1 MKYSRKSKTAFR
13 YFNDRNTINYCLY
26 FPGRKKIITKQKQM
40 KESRTFIALSIL
52 LLCLATHLSY
62 GQGSRYTGNYIKS
75 SPIQHAHKNN
85 IVIEGLEFTNS
96 NPSLFGGR
104 AISLWKCENVI
115 IRNCKFTNVAWET
128 AILVE
133 NGLNVTI
140 TDCVFENV
148 YQAVRV
154 PSGRGNIKFENNEV
168 RNLVK
173 GLHNGNGGGGVQ
185 LVESNGPGYSIN
197 YNVFESLP
205 ENTYTID
212 VIGIYRSNGT
222 PESPITIKGNWIR
235 GGGPLLNSGGILL
248 GDIGGSYQIAEDNIL
263 VNPGQYGIA
272 IAGGHNM
279 TLRNNKVYAKQ
290 QPFTNV
296 GLVLANWTHDQLGPS
311 YNIVV
316 ENNAINWISSTGA
329 VGTAWV
335 SENMKA
341 AVPNWRQASVRDASI
356 LPSILP
362 EVIFGRARLPQD
374 TSNPPSN
381 PTTPPGNENGGLPIV
396 YIDTFNRI
404 CVNYSGETYYLT
416 SFSISRDGKILV
428 DQVIDRY
435 HTVVNKK
442 FGPGEYDV
450 MVEYDGKI
458 QNSKLVL
465 K

>member
-1 MKYSRKSKTAFR
+1 M
-13 YFNDRNTINYCLY
+13 
-26 FPGRKKIITKQKQM
+26 
-40 KESRTFIALSIL
+40 LSVFFL
-52 LLCLATHLSY
+52 FFVVHLFY
-62 GQGSRYTGNYIKS
+62 GQGSKYTGEYIKS
-75 SPIQHAHKNN
+75 PAIQHARKNN

-115 IRNCKFTNVAWET
+115 IRNCKFTNVAWEA

-148 YQAVRV
+148 YQALRV
-154 PSGRGNIKFENNEV
+154 EKSRGNVKFENNEV
-168 RNLVK
+168 KNLVK

-185 LVESNGPGYSIN
+185 IAESNGPGYSVSS
-197 YNVFESLP
+197 NVFENLP
-205 ENTYTID
+205 GNTHTID
-212 VIGIYRSNGT
+212 VIGVYHSNGT
-222 PESPITIKGNWIR
+222 PDSPIMIKGNWIR
-235 GGGPLLNSGGILL
+235 GGGPLLNSGGIIL
-248 GDIGGSYQIAEDNIL
+248 GDVGGSYQIAEDNIL
-263 VNPGQYGIA
+263 VDPGQYGIQ

-296 GLVLANWTHDQLGPS
+296 GLVLANWTQDQLGAS

-316 ENNAINWISSTGA
+316 ENNAINWISSSGA
-329 VGTAWV
+329 VGTAWI

-341 AVPNWRQASVRDASI
+341 VVPNWRQASVRDASI
-356 LPSILP
+356 LSTILP
-362 EVIFGRARLPQD
+362 EVIFGRATKPQD
-374 TSNPPSN
+374 TPPDPPSNPPSN
-381 PTTPPGNENGGLPIV
+381 PNPPGTDNGGLPIV
-396 YIDTFNRI
+396 YIDKFNRI

-416 SFSISRDGKILV
+416 SVSISRDGKILV

-450 MVEYDGKI
+450 MVDYDGKI
-458 QNSKLVL
+458 HNTKLVL

>member
-1 MKYSRKSKTAFR
+1 
-13 YFNDRNTINYCLY
+13 
-26 FPGRKKIITKQKQM
+26 
-40 KESRTFIALSIL
+40 
-52 LLCLATHLSY
+52 
-62 GQGSRYTGNYIKS
+62 
-75 SPIQHAHKNN
+75 
-85 IVIEGLEFTNS
+85 
-96 NPSLFGGR
+96 
-104 AISLWKCENVI
+104 
-115 IRNCKFTNVAWET
+115 
-128 AILVE
+128 
-133 NGLNVTI
+133 
-140 TDCVFENV
+140 
-148 YQAVRV
+148 
-154 PSGRGNIKFENNEV
+154 
-168 RNLVK
+168 
-173 GLHNGNGGGGVQ
+173 
-185 LVESNGPGYSIN
+185 
-197 YNVFESLP
+197 
-205 ENTYTID
+205 
-212 VIGIYRSNGT
+212 
-222 PESPITIKGNWIR
+222 
-235 GGGPLLNSGGILL
+235 
-248 GDIGGSYQIAEDNIL
+248 
-263 VNPGQYGIA
+263 
-272 IAGGHNM
+272 M

-404 CVNYSGETYYLT
+404 CLNYSGETYYLT